1 MSILQREAEL
11 DELVRL
17 VGMDALPQSDRLLL
31 QAAKMIREDFL
42 HQNAFDDRDTYTSME
57 KQFKMLDL
65 ILTYFNEARPA
76 LEAGALLNSLLSL
89 KVLED
94 IARAKLIE
102 ENALHQFDAIKDKL
116 TREIAA
122 LPR

>member
-1 MSILQREAEL
+1 
-11 DELVRL
+11 
-17 VGMDALPQSDRLLL
+17 LLL